1 MSHVGPKQTAVR
13 AAFCRSQ
20 KCDLRRK
27 SLENRTNVQTRII
40 KKGEIIFETKNTAQ
54 IVQAQ
59 MTKMLSVLQ

>member
-13 AAFCRSQ
+13 AAFRRSQ